1 MKPINAVCLSGFLLT
16 AIVLY
21 FLNLV
26 PFIPAWAVF
35 ITWACFFHMEGGLYK
50 EQTYFSIIRHIGL
63 GAFAAWLTALL
74 LLLQNPFSHATLAAW
89 WGPVLIAA
97 VIASLMRLG
106 TFSKFSVTPA
116 VIYGYAMIWAFLSLP
131 GSFDIATLTSLS
143 FDNALIVIGI
153 CLLLGASAA
162 YLNALMVDALCG
174 LKSKEQ

>member
-97 VIASLMRLG
+97 VIALLMRLG

-116 VIYGYAMIWAFLSLP
+116 VIYGYAMIWAFLSKP
-131 GSFDIATLTSLS
+131 GSFDVASLTSLS
-143 FDNALIVIGI
+143 FDNALIVIEI

-174 LKSKEQ
+174 LKSKQQ